1 MHPASTKKKSALDA
15 LDDLAAQERKQ
26 TAMTL
31 AYMAEF
37 DRRRLYQQFGYTTML
52 DYCVE
57 HIHMDEDEAEE
68 QIDVARAAL
77 AFPVLFEA
85 IADGRLHTAAA
96 RLIAPHLTAANVD
109 ELVRAVT
116 HRREGEIKA
125 MLKEWFPDPA
135 A

>member
-1 MHPASTKKKSALDA
+1 MRSSSAKKTLAALE
-15 LDDLAAQERKQ
+15 DLAAQERKQ
-26 TAMTL
+26 TATTL

-37 DRRRLYQQFGYTTML
+37 DRRRLYETFGFKTML

-57 HIHMDEDEAEE
+57 HMHMDEDEAEE
-68 QIDVARAAL
+68 QIDVAPAAIV
-77 AFPVLFEA
+77 FPVLFEA

-96 RLIAPHLTAANVD
+96 RLLAPHLTAENA
-109 ELVRAVT
+109 EQLIAAMT
-116 HRREGEIKA
+116 HRREGEIKT

>member
-1 MHPASTKKKSALDA
+1 MRSVSAKKTLDA

-37 DRRRLYQQFGYTTML
+37 DRRRLYETFGYTSML

-57 HIHMDEDEAEE
+57 HVHMDEDEAEE

-77 AFPVLFEA
+77 VHPVLFEA
-85 IADGRLHTAAA
+85 IADGRLHTAAV
-96 RLIAPHLTAANVD
+96 RLLAPHLTAANVD
-109 ELVRAVT
+109 ELIAAMT